1 MKTTFLKS
9 IFILA
14 IASGLT
20 TSCVNDDDYSTPT
33 FGCIESTLEKTKEV
47 SEIPASTTIS
57 QYTADDVI
65 EAYVVSSD
73 RQGNFFKSIS
83 MQTLDGSKAFSVPVD
98 VESTFATYEP
108 GRKVFIKMKN
118 LYTDI
123 SNGGMRIGGIFVN
136 SSGTPG
142 VGRLTRP
149 QVQAS
154 IIKSCTVVSE
164 EDLVL
169 KLTIPDLLN
178 DNNINKLVELD
189 NVQFTTDALDKTYY
203 VEGAPNTVGGAT
215 NHMLED
221 RTGSKVVFRTS
232 SFASFAGKPVK
243 GGSGKVRGILTKFDG
258 TYQFVARFESDIKL
272 ENDNVRIVPLVP
284 FFTENFES
292 LPSVGNN
299 IFVSLPGWSNVSING
314 TERWEARSFNNNKY
328 AQMSAFGTG
337 ESNVDSR
344 LITEPINLSTLT
356 EKYLRFGMKT
366 SFFNG
371 VALTVWYS
379 TDYSGAGTIAAV
391 NEATWI
397 QLPTNIPSVTDNS
410 FAPNF
415 YTMVTNL
422 SSINSENV
430 YISFRYQGST
440 TGNVVTTT
448 YQIDN
453 VEFLGQ

>member
-20 TSCVNDDDYSTPT
+20 TGCVNDDDYNTPT
-33 FGCIESTLEKTKEV
+33 LGCVETTLTKTKEV
-47 SEIPASTTIS
+47 SEIPASTTIE
-57 QYTADDVI
+57 QYTEDEVI

-123 SNGGMRIGGIFVN
+123 SNGGMRIGGIFV
-136 SSGTPG
+136 STSGTPG
-142 VGRLTRP
+142 VGRLTRT

-154 IIKSCTVVSE
+154 VFRSCTVVNE
-164 EDLVL
+164 EDLVQN
-169 KLTIPDLLN
+169 LTILDLLN
-178 DNNINKLVELD
+178 DNNINKLIELD
-189 NVQFTTDALDKTYY
+189 NVQFEAAALGKTYY
-203 VEGAPNTVGGAT
+203 VEGASNTVGGAT
-215 NHMLED
+215 NHLLVD
-221 RTGSKVVFRTS
+221 RLGNSVVFRTS
-232 SFASFAGKPVK
+232 SFASFASKAVQT
-243 GGSGKVRGILTKFDG
+243 GSGKVRGVLTKFGD
-258 TYQFVARFESDIKL
+258 TYQFVARFESDINL
-272 ENDNVRIVPLVP
+272 TQSRLTP
-284 FFTENFES
+284 FTPFLSENFES
-292 LPSVGNN
+292 LPSTGNN
-299 IFVSLPGWSNVSING
+299 VFVNLPNWSNVSLNG

-344 LITEPINLSTLT
+344 LITAPVDLSTMS
-356 EKYLRFGMKT
+356 EKYLRFGMKVG
-366 SFFNG
+366 FYNG
-371 VALTVWYS
+371 VALSVWYS
-379 TDYSGAGTIAAV
+379 TDYSGAGTAAAI
-391 NEATWI
+391 NAATWTE
-397 QLPTNIPSVTDNS
+397 LPTNIASITDS
-410 FAPNF
+410 SYATNF

-422 SSINSENV
+422 SSINSNNV
-430 YISFRYQGST
+430 YIAFRYQGSAV
-440 TGNVVTTT
+440 NPPVVTTT

>member
-1 MKTTFLKS
+1 MKTNFLKS
-9 IFILA
+9 VLTIA
-14 IASGLT
+14 ISSSLF
-20 TSCVNDDDYSTPT
+20 TSCVNDDDYNTPT

-47 SEIPASTTIS
+47 SEIPASATIA
-57 QYTADDVI
+57 QYPNDDVI

-98 VESTFATYEP
+98 LESTFVTYEP

-149 QVQAS
+149 QVQSS
-154 IIKSCTVVSE
+154 IFRSCTVVNE
-164 EDLVL
+164 EDLVQ
-169 KLTIPDLLN
+169 KLTIFELLN
-178 DNNINKLVELD
+178 DNNVNKLVELD

-203 VEGAPNTVGGAT
+203 VEGASNTVGGAT
-215 NHMLED
+215 NHTLED
-221 RTGSKVVFRTS
+221 RLGNTVVFRTS
-232 SFASFAGKPVK
+232 SFATFASKPVK
-243 GGSGKVRGILTKFDG
+243 GGSGKVRGVLTKFGD

-272 ENDNVRIVPLVP
+272 ENDIRLVPFVP

-292 LPSVGNN
+292 LPNTGNN
-299 IFVSLPGWSNVSING
+299 IWVNLPNWSNVSLNG
-314 TERWEARSFNNNKY
+314 TERWEARIFNNNKY

-337 ESNVDSR
+337 ESDVDSR
-344 LITEPINLSTLT
+344 LITAPVNLSTLS
-356 EKYLRFGMKT
+356 EKYLRFGVKT
-366 SFFNG
+366 GFYNG

-379 TDYSGAGTIAAV
+379 TDYSGAGTAAAI
-391 NEATWI
+391 NAATWT
-397 QLPTNIPSVTDNS
+397 QLPTNIPSITDTS
-410 FAPNF
+410 YATNF
-415 YTMVTNL
+415 YTMVANL
-422 SSINSENV
+422 SSINSNNV
-430 YISFRYQGST
+430 YISFRYQGSAV
-440 TGNVVTTT
+440 NPPVVTTT

-453 VEFLGQ
+453 VQFLGQ

>member
-33 FGCIESTLEKTKEV
+33 FGCVESTLSKTKEV

-83 MQTLDGSKAFSVPVD
+83 MQTLDGTKAFSVPVD

-118 LYTDI
+118 LYTDV
-123 SNGGMRIGGIFVN
+123 SNGGMRIGGIFLN
-136 SSGTPG
+136 TSGIPG
-142 VGRLTRP
+142 VGRLSRP

-164 EDLVL
+164 EELVQN
-169 KLTIPDLLN
+169 LTILELLN
-178 DNNINKLVELD
+178 DNNVNKLIELD
-189 NVQFTTDALDKTYY
+189 NVQFTSDALDKTYY
-203 VEGAPNTVGGAT
+203 VEGASNTVGGAT
-215 NHMLED
+215 NHTLED
-221 RTGSKVVFRTS
+221 RLGNKVVFRTS
-232 SFASFAGKPVK
+232 SFASFAGKAVK
-243 GGSGKVRGILTKFDG
+243 DGSGKVRGVLTKFGD

-272 ENDNVRIVPLVP
+272 ENETRLVPFVP

-292 LPSVGNN
+292 LPSTGNN
-299 IFVSLPGWSNVSING
+299 IFVSLPGWSNVSLNG

-344 LITEPINLSTLT
+344 LITAPVNLSTFS
-356 EKYLRFGMKT
+356 EKYLRFGMKVG
-366 SFFNG
+366 FYNG
-371 VALTVWYS
+371 VALSVWYS
-379 TDYSGAGTIAAV
+379 TDYSGSGTAAAI
-391 NEATWI
+391 NAATWTE
-397 QLPTNIPSVTDNS
+397 LPTNIASITDNS
-410 FAPNF
+410 YATNF